1 MTSQTLKNTKP
12 VNRIS
17 LSWLKISIGATLT
30 FMILL
35 VLLHFI
41 KAELDPS
48 WRMISEY
55 AIGKHGWIMVIAFLI
70 WALAYASLFFS
81 IRSQIQGLSGKIGL
95 ALLLI
100 SSLGLLIAGIF
111 VTDPI
116 TVSREEAT
124 TSGMLHGL
132 GGSLGLA
139 MPFSAVLVSWALLKN
154 PNWVPVR
161 KAVLWSAVL
170 AVTGFLIS
178 IISIIVLFSQNN
190 GVAGPSVTVGYP
202 MRFEAFTYCIWL
214 IVVARQA
221 AYLRKQLN
229 WNR

>member
-1 MTSQTLKNTKP
+1 MTIQTLKSTKP
-12 VNRIS
+12 VNEIS
-17 LSWLKISIGATLT
+17 LPWLKISIGSTVT

-35 VLLHFI
+35 ILLHFI

-55 AIGKHGWIMVIAFLI
+55 AIGEYGWIMVIAFLA

-81 IRSQIQGLSGKIGL
+81 IRSQFRDLVGKISL

-100 SSLGLLIAGIF
+100 SSLGLLIAGVF

-116 TVSREEAT
+116 TVSQEET
-124 TSGMLHGL
+124 TISGMLHGL

-139 MPFSAVLVSWALLKN
+139 MPFSTVFLSWSLLKK

-161 KAVLWSAVL
+161 KAILWSAVL
-170 AVTGFLIS
+170 VVTGFLIS

-190 GVAGPSVTVGYP
+190 GVAGPRVTVGYP

-229 WNR
+229 